1 MLHVIFAS
9 EQQCDDIENVME
21 NDDANQIVIE
31 NDDLEKISLDSED
44 IDAKERNIPVEVEIG
59 DYTSIDTATDDVI
72 ENDKAVN
79 LFTVV
84 CTKASL

>member
-1 MLHVIFAS
+1 
-9 EQQCDDIENVME
+9 ME

-72 ENDKAVN
+72 ENGKAVN

-84 CTKASL
+84 CTKES